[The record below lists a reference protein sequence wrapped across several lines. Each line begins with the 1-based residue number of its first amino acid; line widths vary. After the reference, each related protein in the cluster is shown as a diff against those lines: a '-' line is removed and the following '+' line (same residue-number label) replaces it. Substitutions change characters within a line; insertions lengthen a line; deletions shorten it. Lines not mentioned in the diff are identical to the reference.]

1 MSEQTN
7 KWSRSKSVKVAA
19 AFRCLR
25 LCKHVSHKSVQKI
38 SGYDCQ
44 PLGFAML
51 WLIVRAR
58 VQLYLQVVPITPLRL
73 TWCVWVPEGG
83 VDVEVGSLHR
93 LFLSCPSLSLLL
105 YVRERACSLSLWV
118 SKLTLVQL
126 WRDWQLCSD
135 NKHSTLYPCIL
146 LANVLHNY
154 TIGIL
159 AQTTMA
165 RNPFFTHLHGQWR
178 PAEFVSY
185 SSLSSFPRAIH
196 ATYTPDIVVALL
208 LSLYLSH
215 RPQVETSLD
224 IAYVLHNRLYRLW

>member
-7 KWSRSKSVKVAA
+7 KSSRSKYVKLAA
-19 AFRCLR
+19 AVRCLR
-25 LCKHVSHKSVQKI
+25 LCKHVSHKSVQGVR
-38 SGYDCQ
+38 GYDCQ

-51 WLIVRAR
+51 WLIVRVR

-73 TWCVWVPEGG
+73 AWCVG
-83 VDVEVGSLHR
+83 
-93 LFLSCPSLSLLL
+93 FLSPVPLSLSPPPLSLLL
-105 YVRERACSLSLWV
+105 CVRERACSLSLWV

-126 WRDWQLCSD
+126 WQDWQLCSD
-135 NKHSTLYPCIL
+135 NKPSTVYPCIL
-146 LANVLHNY
+146 LPNVLHNY

-178 PAEFVSY
+178 PADFVSY

-215 RPQVETSLD
+215 RPQVETSLN
-224 IAYVLHNRLYRLW
+224 IAYMSYTTGYTDSR